1 MAAVVPGARGARG
14 GYGERFFLTRGAQVL
29 SVEPLENGEVFT
41 QVSTSGGHPCELVTS
56 RESCD
61 DPCRCTNS
69 QSCLI
74 PEVRGQSSRKS
85 SHTRVLAESQP
96 ASQCSLYTMGFQ

>member
-41 QVSTSGGHPCELVTS
+41 QVSQARFFCLRAGATSGRRRHRETHSALRVQKLDAPS
-56 RESCD
+56 RL
-61 DPCRCTNS
+61 R
-69 QSCLI
+69 L
-74 PEVRGQSSRKS
+74 RSRKN
-85 SHTRVLAESQP
+85 RAAGEPFWWPPL
-96 ASQCSLYTMGFQ
+96 